1 MKLTSKLFVLALF
14 LVSLTA
20 AAQRKQSVLWQ
31 VSGHGLKH
39 PSYLFGTVHTLP
51 PSVLDKFPVK
61 QYMRQ
66 AQFGVFESG
75 DSSIAPAQ
83 PKMASAGAPHQP
95 PLDSLFSPR
104 DYAAVDSFC
113 MASSL
118 GSIKAH
124 NYDTNLQVLLYA
136 AIRIKQS
143 QSSAI
148 DPLVSLDESIIE
160 EMKRLG
166 KPAFGL
172 DADNDPDIQQFLT
185 SYTYLA
191 KMIVSV
197 TRGKSPQGY
206 YVPDDSTGS
215 YVTSL
220 TADMHLREDATGTMK
235 EITVRRNL
243 LWVPQLEQK
252 LGEGPCFVAVGLG
265 HLQYKSGLIKL
276 LRQKG
281 YRVKP
286 VALASS
292 N

>member
-14 LVSLTA
+14 LMSLTA

-31 VSGHGLKH
+31 ISGHGLKH

-51 PSVLDKFPVK
+51 PSVLDKFPVQ
-61 QYMRQ
+61 QYVSQ
-66 AQFGVFESG
+66 AQFGIFEFG
-75 DSSIAPAQ
+75 DHSIALAQ
-83 PKMASAGAPHQP
+83 PKTASNGVPHQP

-124 NYDTNLQVLLYA
+124 NHDTNLQALLYA
-136 AIRIKQS
+136 AVRIKQS
-143 QSSAI
+143 SAS
-148 DPLVSLDESIIE
+148 DPLVSLDESISE
-160 EMKRLG
+160 EMKRLN
-166 KPAFGL
+166 KPTFGL
-172 DADNDPDIQQFLT
+172 DADIDPDIQQFLT

-197 TRGKSPQGY
+197 ARGKSPQGY

-243 LWVPQLEQK
+243 LWMPQLEQK

-265 HLQYKSGLIKL
+265 HLKYKSGLIKL

-281 YRVKP
+281 YRVTP